1 MPTKAMY
8 EDLKGKVSLVTGG
21 STGIGKAAAIALAQS
36 GAIVVIADVDELTG
50 CQVVSDLKAEG
61 SEALFI
67 KTDVSEST
75 QVKGTI
81 EHIVSTFGRLDIA
94 VNNAAVPPDTS
105 PIADLDENQ
114 WRRVIDVNL
123 TGVAFCLK
131 WELRQMQ
138 TQHKNGGGKIIN
150 LASATSIKPEPNLPA
165 YTTAKHGVVGLT
177 RVAAIENGGYGIR
190 VNALAPGAVS
200 TELTARTLAS
210 IGSSEE
216 EQGPKVGLFGR
227 FARPSEIA
235 EAITWLASDV
245 SAYVTGSV
253 LVMDSGLTII

>member
-1 MPTKAMY
+1 MY
-8 EDLKGKVSLVTGG
+8 ADLKEKVSLVTGG

-75 QVKGTI
+75 QVKAMVDQ
-81 EHIVSTFGRLDIA
+81 IVSTFGRLDIA

-105 PIADLDENQ
+105 PIAELDEDY

-138 TQHKNGGGKIIN
+138 IQHESGGGKIIN
-150 LASATSIKPEPNLPA
+150 LASATSIKAEPNLPA
-165 YTTAKHGVVGLT
+165 YTTSKHGVVGLT
-177 RVAAIENGGYGIR
+177 RVAAIENGRYGIR

-200 TELTARTLAS
+200 TELSTRTLAL

-216 EQGPKVGLFGR
+216 ERGPEVALSGR

-253 LVMDSGLTII
+253 LVIDSGLTII